1 MRVEVETLGA
11 MDRASL
17 PQTLAQNDVWA
28 SQRELL
34 LIALLL
40 GTTEESPAS
49 CLSSLPYVL
58 PEIMP
63 AQFAKPVSVD
73 GPGNTIS

>member
-1 MRVEVETLGA
+1 
-11 MDRASL
+11 MDRVSL
-17 PQTLAQNDVWA
+17 PQTSTRKDVWEGE
-28 SQRELL
+28 RELL

-40 GTTEESPAS
+40 GTTEESPSS
-49 CLSSLPYVL
+49 CLCFTGSVL

-63 AQFAKPVSVD
+63 VQFARSVSVD